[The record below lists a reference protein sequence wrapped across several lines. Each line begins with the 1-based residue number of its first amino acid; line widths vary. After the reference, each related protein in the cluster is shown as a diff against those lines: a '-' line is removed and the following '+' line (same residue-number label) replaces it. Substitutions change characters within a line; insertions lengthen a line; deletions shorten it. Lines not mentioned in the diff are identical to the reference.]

1 MIKNSLELLLIY
13 LLRQCENQSSPQ
25 EFFVSKI
32 ASSGELQDEIVRY
45 LSARVYGTFSLDEL
59 CAEIH
64 YGKTHLCTF
73 FKKQTGKTIY
83 RTYLKLKTD
92 EAEKTYPPQGF
103 VYRNRGAAVL
113 RFAGRISTSF
123 QKLHG
128 MTPGEYKK
136 SINSSDV
143 R

>member
-1 MIKNSLELLLIY
+1 MTNEELYRQY
-13 LLRQCENQSSPQ
+13 LSGDTEAFEQLYLQIQG
-25 EFFVSKI
+25 FI
-32 ASSGELQDEIVRY
+32 ASV
-45 LSARVYGTFSLDEL
+45 ARDAAQNFGCADKEMLDEL

-92 EAEKTYPPQGF
+92 EAKKLIRRK
-103 VYRNRGAAVL
+103 V
-113 RFAGRISTSF
+113 SF
-123 QKLHG
+123 TEIAERLCFDSLPHFNYIFKNGTG

>member
-1 MIKNSLELLLIY
+1 M
-13 LLRQCENQSSPQ
+13 
-25 EFFVSKI
+25 
-32 ASSGELQDEIVRY
+32 
-45 LSARVYGTFSLDEL
+45 YGTFSLDEL

-92 EAEKTYPPQGF
+92 EAKKLIRRK
-103 VYRNRGAAVL
+103 V
-113 RFAGRISTSF
+113 SF
-123 QKLHG
+123 TEIAERLCFDSLPHFNFIFKSCTG